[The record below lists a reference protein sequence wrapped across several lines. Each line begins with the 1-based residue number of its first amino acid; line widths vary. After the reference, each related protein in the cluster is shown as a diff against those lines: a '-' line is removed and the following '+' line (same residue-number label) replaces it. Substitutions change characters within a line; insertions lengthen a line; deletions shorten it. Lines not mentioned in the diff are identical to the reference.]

1 MKKLFNQPCRLLALM
16 SLALF
21 VVFWCVWFFG
31 CRYYLVWL
39 EGYSYFSTLP
49 DYTALFKS
57 IPYGLSC
64 YVGAFLH
71 QFYIY
76 PAAGAAIQA
85 IFSILPFIC
94 AGIIIIRL
102 FKEPGRLFW
111 IALIPMIFM
120 TSRQFWDLNLVTS
133 LRFAFWSLVPM
144 LAVVA
149 VTMIKRPQ
157 WSLPGFLG
165 NRILALVIGVAV
177 AALSVYNIVG
187 LDPAARQHEER
198 ARLEYLGDRHRWD
211 DILDIVTPQ
220 EARRDEFKRRYAL
233 LALTEKG
240 LIADYGF
247 MYGLSSSEDFYFRD
261 TIEPMSLNFNALFYQ
276 CLGMPNASIHQA
288 YQLGVQSV
296 SGIGFASLRRLAD
309 LYLRLEDHVMASKYI
324 DILSH
329 STCHRKWVKSRTA
342 VLKTIEGKEP
352 AYTDA
357 QYEATI
363 ANFTHTIS
371 SMVDRY
377 RDNHKYA
384 DLLLCAYLADE
395 EGDKFQNI
403 MRYVAQVQYP
413 DGKNLP
419 RLYEEALILI
429 TMVDPYALNG
439 YVISEDTQARFA
451 DYVNMMNA
459 GRGTQA
465 LRKHADTY
473 WAYSY

>member
-1 MKKLFNQPCRLLALM
+1 MKRSFNHPWRLLALM
-16 SLALF
+16 FLILF
-21 VVFWCVWFFG
+21 VVFWSVWFFG

-49 DYTALFKS
+49 DYTALFGS
-57 IPYGLSC
+57 IPYGPSC
-64 YVGAFLH
+64 YVGSFLR

-85 IFSILPFIC
+85 LFSILPFIC
-94 AGIIIIRL
+94 AGIVIIRL
-102 FKEPGRLFW
+102 FKEPVRLMW

-120 TSRQFWDLNLVTS
+120 TSRQFWDLNLVIS
-133 LRFAFWSLVPM
+133 LRFVSWSLVVM
-144 LAVVA
+144 LAVLA
-149 VTMIKRPQ
+149 VTMVWRPQ
-157 WSLPGFLG
+157 WSLPRFLG
-165 NRILALVIGVAV
+165 NPIVNLIICIALT
-177 AALSVYNIVG
+177 ALSVYNIVG
-187 LDPAARQHEER
+187 LDPNARQHEER

-211 DILDIVTPQ
+211 DILEIVTPQ
-220 EARRDEFKRRYAL
+220 EARSDEFKRRYAL

-247 MYGLSSSEDFYFRD
+247 RYGLSSSEDFYFNN

-276 CLGMPNASIHQA
+276 CLGMPNASVHQA

-296 SGIGFASLRRLAD
+296 PGVGFASLRRLAD
-309 LYLRLEDHVMASKYI
+309 LYLSLGDHVMAGKYI

-329 STCHRKWVKSRTA
+329 STCHKRWVKSRMA
-342 VLKTIEGKEP
+342 VLETIRDKEP
-352 AYTDA
+352 EYTA
-357 QYEATI
+357 PQYQATI

-395 EGDKFQNI
+395 EGDKFQNV

-429 TMVDPYALNG
+429 TMVDPNALNG
-439 YVISEDTQARFA
+439 YAISEDTRLRFA